1 MSRNTGIR
9 LISFS
14 LLLIFWSGF
23 AWYKADPQILPSPA
37 AVLAEVSKLIQNG
50 KLWPNLLATLQRVV
64 FAFAL
69 AMSIGGTLGYFMGR
83 FPLFNAWLDPWLITF
98 LNIPALIIIVL
109 CLIWIGLNE
118 IAVVTAVTLNKVPL
132 VTTIIREG
140 ARNSSRDLRDL
151 AKVYRL
157 PKLAQIRH
165 IILPE
170 LYPAIVGAARAGLS
184 VIWKIVLVV
193 EFLGGSSGRGIGLQI
208 HTQFSIFNVTGVFA
222 YAVSFVAVIMII
234 ELTLLQPLESK
245 LNKWRGHA
253 QT

>member
-1 MSRNTGIR
+1 MSRGTQIR
-9 LISFS
+9 LLSFT
-14 LLLIFWSGF
+14 LLLIFWSSF
-23 AWYKADPQILPSPA
+23 AWYKADPQLLPSPL
-37 AVLAEVSKLIQNG
+37 AVAAEVQSLIETG
-50 KLWPNLLATLQRVV
+50 KLWPNLFATLQRVV
-64 FAFAL
+64 FAFTL
-69 AMSIGGTLGYFMGR
+69 AMFIGCVLGYCMGR
-83 FPLFNAWLDPWLITF
+83 NANFNAWLDPWLIMF

-140 ARNSSRDLRDL
+140 ARNASTELRDL
-151 AKVYRL
+151 AKVYKL
-157 PKLAQIRH
+157 PRMAQVRH

-170 LYPAIVGAARAGLS
+170 LYPSIVGAARAGLS

-208 HTQFSIFNVTGVFA
+208 HTQFSVFNVTGVFA
-222 YAVSFVAVIMII
+222 YAISFVAVIMLI
-234 ELTLLQPLESK
+234 EFALLQPLESR

-253 QT
+253 